1 MLLSYTNSKD
11 SSTPHG
17 NFLYFSTFLV
27 ARSSFIPKTKSKN
40 CTSCVINEK
49 LLPKAANLAL
59 EARTN
64 VRKQKNWILLEDLTS
79 YTVIFREL

>member
-11 SSTPHG
+11 SSTPHR
-17 NFLYFSTFLV
+17 NFLYFSTFFV

-40 CTSCVINEK
+40 YTSCVINEK
-49 LLPKAANLAL
+49 ITTKSSNSSL

-64 VRKQKNWILLEDLTS
+64 VRK
-79 YTVIFREL
+79 